1 MKKLLLLFSIAT
13 FSGLIFM
20 NFNSVEPKI
29 SNPENNKYEVPENVQ
44 AIIDKSC
51 YACHNTDSKNEK
63 GKKKLNWDFMKD
75 GYKKYKVIAKLSEI
89 EEILQKNEMPP
100 EKFLAKYPDKK
111 LSDKDRETMIEWAR
125 TTAKK
130 MSE

>member
-1 MKKLLLLFSIAT
+1 MKKLVLFSLIA
-13 FSGLIFM
+13 FGGLVFM
-20 NFNSVEPKI
+20 NFNRVEDQSI
-29 SNPENNKYEVPENVQ
+29 NPESTKYEVPENVQ

-51 YACHNTDSKNEK
+51 FGCHNSDSKNEK
-63 GKKKLNWDFMKD
+63 GKKKLSWDLMKD
-75 GYKKYKVIAKLSEI
+75 GYKTYKVIAKLGEI

-111 LSDKDRETMIEWAR
+111 LSDEQREIMIQWAQDM
-125 TTAKK
+125 AKK